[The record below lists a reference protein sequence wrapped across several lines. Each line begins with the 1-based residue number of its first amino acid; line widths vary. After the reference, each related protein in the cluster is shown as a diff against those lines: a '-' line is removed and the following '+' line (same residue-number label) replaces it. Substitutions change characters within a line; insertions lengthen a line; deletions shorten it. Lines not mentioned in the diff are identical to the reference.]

1 MPVFFLL
8 EDSLPAGV
16 HGTSLPSLSFMVVAP
31 FFAFAGH
38 AGGPGASAAGVEVL
52 PDPPELLEEDSFGL
66 EVLVEESTV
75 PVVAGGLA
83 LVVDDSAA
91 PVVLV
96 GGVATTAVLPS
107 SEVP

>member
-38 AGGPGASAAGVEVL
+38 AGGASAAGAEL
-52 PDPPELLEEDSFGL
+52 LLDPPLLLDAAVSPDLGA
-66 EVLVEESTV
+66 LVDATA
-75 PVVAGGLA
+75 PDAGG
-83 LVVDDSAA
+83 
-91 PVVLV
+91 
-96 GGVATTAVLPS
+96 G
-107 SEVP
+107 